1 MALDGI
7 IFGGMIE
14 LTSLPHPIGGKH
26 NFDGIRAQDLEGISY
41 SSVYRSAGSH
51 RIASFLRQ
59 HGLDIEVVDFA
70 PSWQFE
76 EFQELIRSRIT
87 PSLKFVGLGAVF
99 NMNTPTLFR
108 CFTWLKQT
116 YPDVILVTGAQGF
129 HNLHFI
135 PADYMV
141 VGYGE
146 LAILEIL
153 NGTAKYTE
161 EVIDKAG
168 NKRRTVHA
176 IHDYPAF
183 PMPNLSVDYEKRD
196 FLQPFESLMMETSR
210 GCRFKCSFC
219 TYPILGVKAD
229 HTRCTQDFHDNLTRN
244 YENYGTYRYLL
255 ADETFNDYSEKIIKY
270 ADVVETLPFEPI
282 FGGYIRADLLHTRP
296 QDIEHL
302 ARMRLNSHFYGVESF
317 HRPSAKAIGK
327 GMDPDK
333 IKQAILDTKDY
344 MKKTTGYYRGS
355 IGMIIGLPHET
366 EETLN
371 ESKKWFDENW
381 QKQHVGFGVLRIDSD
396 HDNVKRSKL
405 STSYEKQGYS
415 LVDPSELQIDPNHPD
430 LIRISQS
437 NILTPEVKRFVKMN
451 TELRHQATVLLHH
464 WKSNTGMTEKDAQMW
479 VVRNVWGNDNFMDF
493 GVDFW
498 QNNEWY
504 ITGKTDQEMMGSYRD
519 LGGFRPPIEAKVE
532 FIEEYKKQKFNVS
545 TT

>member
-7 IFGGMIE
+7 IFGGMVE
-14 LTSLPHPIGGKH
+14 LTSLPHPIGGKV

-87 PSLKFVGLGAVF
+87 PSLKFVGLGSVF

-153 NGTAKYTE
+153 KGTVKSKE

-168 NKRRTVHA
+168 NTRRTVHA
-176 IHDYPAF
+176 LHDYPAY
-183 PMPNLSVDYEKRD
+183 PMRNLSVDYEKRD

-219 TYPILGVKAD
+219 TYPILGVKDD
-229 HTRCTQDFHDNLTRN
+229 HTRCTQDFHDNLMRN

-270 ADVVETLPFEPI
+270 ADVVESLPFQPN
-282 FGGYIRADLLHTRP
+282 FGAYIRADLLHTRP

-327 GMDPDK
+327 GMDPDN
-333 IKQAILDTKDY
+333 IKKAILDTKDY

-381 QKQHVGFGVLRIDSD
+381 QTQHVGFGVLRIDSD

-479 VVRNVWGNDNFMDF
+479 VVNNVWANDNFMEF

-504 ITGKTDQEMMGSYRD
+504 ITGKTDQEMMGSYRE
-519 LGGFRPPIEAKVE
+519 LGGFRPPIESKVD
-532 FIEEYKKQKFNVS
+532 FIEGYKKQKFNVS
-545 TT
+545 AT